1 MNFIIV
7 IHFSSIVKTPSI
19 IYFFTHYKYHHN
31 LVLSLQG
38 KLRQKQGSEP
48 KASLKHMVK
57 MKQLLTQKRMHK
69 NQREAFPILVIRNP
83 KSNINAIIVTS
94 GCP

>member
-1 MNFIIV
+1 MDEFYYCHSFIIV
-7 IHFSSIVKTPSI
+7 KKSSIILFSPI
-19 IYFFTHYKYHHN
+19 INIITT
-31 LVLSLQG
+31 LALTLQG

-69 NQREAFPILVIRNP
+69 SQREAFPILGIRNP
-83 KSNINAIIVTS
+83 KSFGQAWM
-94 GCP
+94 